1 MRELLLHNEFVKINR
16 INELSGNAVM
26 DDTAELLRL
35 EQKLKQ
41 AKSELALLD
50 KNTKGSSPMQKI
62 QAMREINSLV
72 DKIRAVELQGDP
84 FRKRGDLVV
93 QGENIT
99 KEQLDRELEYELV
112 TKKLEKMNKELE
124 ILEKRTFKYIQFTRL

>member
-1 MRELLLHNEFVKINR
+1 
-16 INELSGNAVM
+16 M

-72 DKIRAVELQGDP
+72 DKIRAVELQEDP

-124 ILEKRTFKYIQFTRL
+124 ILEKRNFKYIQFTRL